1 MKRLKSETQCSAA
14 PGFLNKNV
22 MKIIFYCQHVLGV
35 GHLFR
40 SLEICK
46 ALAGHEVLLISGG
59 PQIKTPVPQHVRV
72 VRLPELQMDTGFK
85 GLFSSDP
92 LTSLA
97 EIKEKRKNKL
107 LTLFEKE
114 KPDIFVV
121 ELYPFGRKA
130 FRFELDPLMA
140 AIRNQKP
147 SPCGVICS
155 VRDILVEKDD
165 RQKHE
170 GRAVDTLNRFFD
182 AVLVHSDPKL
192 IKIEETFSRHAEIG
206 IPLIY
211 TGYIA
216 KKPPPDARR
225 QTRSRLQMKEEDLL
239 IVASAGGGSVGKP
252 LLESAIRAFRKFSG
266 HSSDR
271 LMVYSGPYIAPHDY
285 AVLKSLA
292 GRKIQVEKFSSD
304 FLACLAAADLSISMG
319 GYNTS
324 MNLLACGIP
333 ALVWPF
339 GLNHEQ
345 RLRAERLAEH
355 AALRI
360 LSDEDLQVNRLVE
373 ILAQTLSKP
382 HPGKLD
388 IDLDGAANT
397 ARWLEDYARKRN
409 VTTKSRKDESTK

>member
-1 MKRLKSETQCSAA
+1 
-14 PGFLNKNV
+14 

-46 ALAGHEVLLISGG
+46 ALTGHEVLLISGG

-92 LTSLA
+92 HTSLGQ
-97 EIKEKRKNKL
+97 IKEIRKKKL
-107 LTLFEKE
+107 FTLFEKE
-114 KPDIFVV
+114 KPDLFVV

-130 FRFELDPLMA
+130 FRFELDPLLA
-140 AIRNQKP
+140 AIRDQKS

-155 VRDILVEKDD
+155 VRDILVEKED

-192 IKIEETFSRHAEIG
+192 IRIEETFRRHADIG
-206 IPLIY
+206 IPLFY

-216 KKPPPDARR
+216 SKPPANARR
-225 QTRSRLQMKEEDLL
+225 RIRSRLQIKEKDLL

-252 LLESAIRAFRKFSG
+252 LLESSIHAFRKFSG
-266 HSSDR
+266 CSSAR
-271 LMVYSGPYIAPHDY
+271 LMVYSGPYIAPQDF

-292 GRKIQVEKFSSD
+292 GRNIQVEKFTSE
-304 FLACLAAADLSISMG
+304 FLAYLAAADLSISMG

-339 GLNHEQ
+339 GFNREQ
-345 RLRAERLAEH
+345 RLRAERLADR

-360 LSDEDLQVNRLVE
+360 LSDEDLQSNHLAE
-373 ILAQTLSKP
+373 ILAQTLAEP

-397 ARWLEDYARKRN
+397 ARWLEAWHKKHKN
-409 VTTKSRKDESTK
+409 TTKSRKNENTK

>member
-1 MKRLKSETQCSAA
+1 
-14 PGFLNKNV
+14 

-92 LTSLA
+92 RTSLG

-107 LTLFEKE
+107 LALFEKE

-130 FRFELDPLMA
+130 FRFELDPALQ
-140 AIRNQKP
+140 AIRGNP
-147 SPCGVICS
+147 LLRCGVISS
-155 VRDILVEKDD
+155 VRDILVEKEN
-165 RQKHE
+165 QEKHE
-170 GRAVDTLNRFFD
+170 GRALETLNHFFD

-192 IKIEETFSRHAEIG
+192 ITLKETFFRFDEIK
-206 IPLIY
+206 IPVVH

-216 KKPPPDARR
+216 QKPPADSRRRIRR
-225 QTRSRLQMKEEDLL
+225 QLGIEEKDRM

-252 LLESAIRAFRKFSG
+252 ILESAIEAFR
-266 HSSDR
+266 R
-271 LMVYSGPYIAPHDY
+271 LKMKTPSYLYVYAGPYMAPSEFAY
-285 AVLKSLA
+285 LKTLA
-292 GRKIQVEKFSSD
+292 TGQMVQIVRFSSD
-304 FLACLAAADLSISMG
+304 FLSFLAAADLSISMA
-319 GYNTS
+319 GYNTT
-324 MNLLACGIP
+324 MNILATGVP

-339 GLNHEQ
+339 AANREQ
-345 RLRAERLAEH
+345 RQRAQRLADRGALKLIDNQDLNPDNL
-355 AALRI
+355 AALMDR
-360 LSDEDLQVNRLVE
+360 
-373 ILAQTLSKP
+373 TLSRADTRKI
-382 HPGKLD
+382 D
-388 IDLDGAANT
+388 IDLNGAAHT
-397 ARWLEDYARKRN
+397 AQWLESWVSRN
-409 VTTKSRKDESTK
+409 LKNK